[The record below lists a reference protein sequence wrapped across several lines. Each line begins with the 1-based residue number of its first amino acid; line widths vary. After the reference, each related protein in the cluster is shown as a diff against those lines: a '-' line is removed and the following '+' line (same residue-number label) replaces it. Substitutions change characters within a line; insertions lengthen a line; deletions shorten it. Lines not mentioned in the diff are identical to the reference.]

1 VIGIFPYV
9 RAVPSSDN
17 ALCSVMAA
25 TMPTVH
31 VYQAALLDYLL
42 RNDESGLTHAYD
54 LGRTSFDAGCGLL
67 QILHV
72 HEKALGIIL
81 DSAPID
87 DEIRRRVNASA
98 KFLTEALSPFAM
110 ATHGYRDL
118 LKTRS

>member
-1 VIGIFPYV
+1 
-9 RAVPSSDN
+9 
-17 ALCSVMAA
+17 
-25 TMPTVH
+25 MPNLSLYH
-31 VYQAALLDYLL
+31 AALVDYLL
-42 RNDESGLTHAYD
+42 RNDESGLAHAYD

-81 DSAPID
+81 DSAPVD
-87 DEIRRRVNASA
+87 EEIRRRMDAST

-118 LKTRS
+118 LKTR